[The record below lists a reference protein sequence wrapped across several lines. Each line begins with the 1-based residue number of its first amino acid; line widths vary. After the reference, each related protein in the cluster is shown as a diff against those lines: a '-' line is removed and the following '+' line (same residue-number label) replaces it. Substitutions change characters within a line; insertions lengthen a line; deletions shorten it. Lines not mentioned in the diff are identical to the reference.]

1 MFIKLTNA
9 SPMHKDQPIAVRKDL
24 VVTVHSSTIV
34 REDGTIE
41 TVTFLFVPPHGTWEV
56 KEDYDTV
63 IAMLNGDASD
73 EPKTKSRRNL
83 KSA

>member
-1 MFIKLTNA
+1 MYIKLTNA
-9 SPMHKDQPIAVRKDL
+9 SPMHKDQPIAIRQDL

-41 TVTFLFVPPHGTWEV
+41 TVTFLFCPPHGTWEV
-56 KEDYDTV
+56 KEDYDAV
-63 IAMLNGDASD
+63 IAMLNGEPVN
-73 EPKTKSRRNL
+73 EPKSKSRRSL